1 MNDLY
6 TRDRMER
13 NAADFEGSGIGS
25 GRYDK
30 RQERSDKFREI
41 TLPVM
46 ILIFMLIAWAS
57 LVYSSYPD
65 IYYRIAGK
73 RAEGTVITENLGDY
87 HISWTAPDGTARD
100 FRASNGIRVV
110 DGKVDVYY
118 INGDYDTGSVILPI
132 EYWAPYYIV
141 MLLVTVGLIIW
152 IKRTLF
158 AKKHALYEKK
168 EHSYKDY

>member
-13 NAADFEGSGIGS
+13 NAVDFEGSGIGS

-30 RQERSDKFREI
+30 RQERSRKLSEI
-41 TLPVM
+41 TLPVV
-46 ILIFMLIAWAS
+46 ILIIMLIVWAA
-57 LVYSSYPD
+57 LIYSSYPD

-73 RAEGTVITENLGDY
+73 KAEGTVVPGYSSNYTIR
-87 HISWTAPDGTARD
+87 WTAPDGISRD
-100 FRASNGIRVV
+100 FRAPDGIRVV

-118 INGDYDTGSVILPI
+118 IDGDYDTGAAIMPI
-132 EYWAPYYIV
+132 GYWTPYYLV
-141 MLLVTVGLIIW
+141 MLIVTVGLIIW

-158 AKKHALYEKK
+158 VKKHALYEKK